1 VIRTALLRRRIPDA
15 DRRKRVEIVVAGVV
29 SVGAYILLQLL
40 ADDRPLTYSD
50 EMLEASRLMQRATAA
65 ARDFCDST
73 GIEIDEVTDPNRTCL
88 IGPELTPL
96 MTTLGH
102 IDAKRTTTDP
112 AMASVLVHLLND
124 AGVSAGD
131 TIAVGSSASFPA
143 LLFATVAAAEAMGVH
158 PKIILSL
165 GASTYGATDPEFNLL
180 DMYTVLLTAGVFTTP
195 PAAISLGG
203 DEDVGDGFDAE
214 LKADLL
220 SQIAASGVRFISNP
234 DLRFNVA
241 TRMEIYGR
249 VAVFVNTGGSYANL
263 GTSALALQ
271 LQPGL
276 NRDVALPPIEERGVL
291 FDMAALNVPV
301 IHLLFIRGLA
311 ARYGVSWDPIPLREP
326 GEMELRA
333 DRPPNTRVLWLIGI
347 PYLIV
352 IAVLIA
358 LHFRSNSRHTHS
370 GAERTF

>member
-249 VAVFVNTGGSYANL
+249 VAAFVNTGGSYANL

-291 FDMAALNVPV
+291 FEMAALNVPV

-333 DRPPNTRVLWLIGI
+333 DRPPNTWVLWLIGI

>member
-1 VIRTALLRRRIPDA
+1 MIRTALLRRRIPDA

-249 VAVFVNTGGSYANL
+249 VAAFVNTGGSYANL

-291 FDMAALNVPV
+291 FEMAALNVPV

-333 DRPPNTRVLWLIGI
+333 DRPPNTWVLWLIGI

>member
-124 AGVSAGD
+124 AGVTAGD

-333 DRPPNTRVLWLIGI
+333 DRPPNTWVLWLIGI

>member
-1 VIRTALLRRRIPDA
+1 MIRTALLRRRIPDA

-124 AGVSAGD
+124 AGVTAGD

-333 DRPPNTRVLWLIGI
+333 DRPPNTWVLWLIGI